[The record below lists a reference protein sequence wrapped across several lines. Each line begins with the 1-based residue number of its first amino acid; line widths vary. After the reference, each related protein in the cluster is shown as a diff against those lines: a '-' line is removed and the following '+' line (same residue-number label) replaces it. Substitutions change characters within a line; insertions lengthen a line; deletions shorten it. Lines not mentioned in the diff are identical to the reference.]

1 MEKKEQKK
9 HGLFKRIFS
18 NTKSIIGEFFDDEC
32 LNLSAG
38 IAYYALQSLIPLIL
52 GFIAIGSFFLR
63 DGQVRQNFL
72 VGLQSVI
79 PATVSNVI
87 NLNELINQLAEG
99 ASVAGLISVII
110 LLWTGSGIF
119 DQLIYATN
127 KAFDV
132 EKDER
137 NFFFKTALRMLF
149 LVGLGGL
156 LLLAFGTS
164 LVTRL
169 IFDAKIA
176 LFGIS
181 PSNFSFILPIISYV
195 IPIVLQIIILAL
207 LYRFGPARKDL
218 KWKPILIGA
227 IIGGLLLELL
237 KAGFSLYVT
246 VFGGADG
253 AAKTYGTLGG
263 IIVFLLFIYLVAAVM
278 LIGAEVA
285 ATLLGCES
293 GLAAVKTP
301 DAVVETKSKQVG
313 QALVPNDFP
322 VNGQAQPQTANE
334 KAEVAQGG
342 VIANHQPPTS
352 KLKVVIGAVF
362 FFIIT
367 FGSLLFQRKRPSNL

>member
-1 MEKKEQKK
+1 MEKKEQQKQGIFQK
-9 HGLFKRIFS
+9 VFS
-18 NTKSIIGEFFDDEC
+18 NTKNIIGEFFEDEC

-63 DGQVRQNFL
+63 DGQVRQNFEI
-72 VGLQSVI
+72 GLQSAI
-79 PATVSNVI
+79 PASVSNVI
-87 NLNELINQLAEG
+87 DLNKLIDQLAEG

-137 NFFFKTALRMLF
+137 NFFFKLALRMLF

-164 LVTRL
+164 FITRL

-176 LFGIS
+176 IFGIS
-181 PSNFSFILPIISYV
+181 PSNFSFILPIISYAL
-195 IPIVLQIIILAL
+195 PILLQIIILAL

-227 IIGGLLLELL
+227 VIGGLLLELL
-237 KAGFSLYVT
+237 KAGFSLYVS
-246 VFGGADG
+246 VFGGAEG

-285 ATLLGCES
+285 ATLLGIES
-293 GLAAVKTP
+293 GLTAVKIP
-301 DAVVETKSKQVG
+301 DAIVENKSKQVG
-313 QALVPNDFP
+313 ESLMPSTFP
-322 VNGQAQPQTANE
+322 ASGQEQPQAASE
-334 KAEVAQGG
+334 KAGVGQSEVMVNNA
-342 VIANHQPPTS
+342 APTS

-362 FFIIT
+362 FFVIT

>member
-1 MEKKEQKK
+1 MEKKEQQKQGIFQK
-9 HGLFKRIFS
+9 VFS
-18 NTKSIIGEFFDDEC
+18 NTKNIIGEFFEDEC

-63 DGQVRQNFL
+63 DGQVRQNFEI
-72 VGLQSVI
+72 GLQSAI
-79 PATVSNVI
+79 PASVSNVI
-87 NLNELINQLAEG
+87 DLNKLIDQLAEG

-137 NFFFKTALRMLF
+137 NFFFKLALRMLF

-164 LVTRL
+164 FITRL

-176 LFGIS
+176 IFGIS
-181 PSNFSFILPIISYV
+181 PSNFSFILPIISYAL
-195 IPIVLQIIILAL
+195 PILLQIIILAL

-227 IIGGLLLELL
+227 VIGGLLLELL
-237 KAGFSLYVT
+237 KAGFSLYVS
-246 VFGGADG
+246 VFGGAEG

-285 ATLLGCES
+285 ATLLGIES
-293 GLAAVKTP
+293 RLAAVKIP
-301 DAVVETKSKQVG
+301 DAIVENKSKQVG
-313 QALVPNDFP
+313 ESLMPSTFP
-322 VNGQAQPQTANE
+322 ASGQEQPQATSE
-334 KAEVAQGG
+334 KAG
-342 VIANHQPPTS
+342 VGQSGVMVNNAAPTS

-362 FFIIT
+362 FFVIT